1 VLPGARA
8 GGSAAQDVDA
18 DATSGE
24 ENGTSGLVVLIGRAA
39 PVLLLA
45 LVKVLRAVNA
55 SWIIA
60 ALPQRVPVT
69 CQGSRAARCAPRG
82 VEEQ

>member
-1 VLPGARA
+1 MGVLPGARA

-45 LVKVLRAVNA
+45 LLKVLRTVNA
-55 SWIIA
+55 NWIIA
-60 ALPQRVPVT
+60 ALPPRVPVNLP
-69 CQGSRAARCAPRG
+69 G
-82 VEEQ
+82 